1 MKMASGQKQKVN
13 LGMRS
18 VLFFFCVFIL
28 FSCNRRND
36 PNESK
41 LNIEY
46 LDKEIEER
54 GLVLSKDTAFSEEL
68 NAIRKEVDNLKYL
81 TIDIENINASII
93 KSNQYFKEAS
103 KRYGVD
109 TSGFVILYKGVPLH
123 DIVNMIKKNHLN
135 LLNKIIIQR
144 NANGGLMFTAQ

>member
-1 MKMASGQKQKVN
+1 
-13 LGMRS
+13 MRWFLFPFF
-18 VLFFFCVFIL
+18 VLVL
-28 FSCNRRND
+28 FSCGRRND

-54 GLVLSKDTAFSEEL
+54 ALVLSKDTAFFEEL
-68 NAIRKEVDNLKYL
+68 NTIRKDVDNLKYL
-81 TIDIENINASII
+81 TIDIENINASIN

-103 KRYGVD
+103 KKYGVD
-109 TSGFVILYKGVPLH
+109 TSGFVVLYKGVPLH

-144 NANGGLMFTAQ
+144 NVNGELMFTAQ